1 MGLVFWTV
9 LRSITNN
16 PQSKGTFGEMI
27 VTSMFT
33 SKFFGEEERY
43 LVNDLYFED
52 ERGTHQIDHVLIYH
66 KGIFVIETK
75 HLEGMVQGD
84 LESKEWANIVGGKR
98 YPLYSPIRQN
108 EMHVK
113 VIRDFFEDKYKV
125 FSIIVFTKE
134 NKPKGISDTL
144 VNFSELKNYII
155 NYPINEELSSET
167 MQDIFIKL
175 DNYKRNCTIKK
186 EEHINYLH
194 DDKHNK

>member
-16 PQSKGTFGEMI
+16 PQSKGAFGEMI

-43 LVNDLYFED
+43 LINDLYFAD
-52 ERGTHQIDHVLIYH
+52 ETGTHQIDHVLIYH

-75 HLEGMVQGD
+75 HLEGTVHGD
-84 LESKEWANIVGGKR
+84 LEHKEWHTINKGR
-98 YPLYSPIRQN
+98 QYRLYSPVAQN
-108 EMHVK
+108 ETHVK
-113 VIRDFFEDKYKV
+113 VIKNFFENKYKV
-125 FSIIVFTKE
+125 FSIVVFTKE
-134 NKPKGISDTL
+134 NKPFIGDPV

-155 NYPINEELSSET
+155 NYPSDENLSSEV
-167 MQDIFIKL
+167 MQDIYLKL
-175 DNYKRNCTIKK
+175 NDYKKNCMIKK
-186 EEHINYLH
+186 EEHIDVLH